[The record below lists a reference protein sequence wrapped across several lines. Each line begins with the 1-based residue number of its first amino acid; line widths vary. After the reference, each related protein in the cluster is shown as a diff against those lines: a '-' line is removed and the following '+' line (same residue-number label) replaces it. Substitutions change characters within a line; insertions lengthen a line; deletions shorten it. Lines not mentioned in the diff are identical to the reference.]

1 MNNDLRDAV
10 YNFMFFLANMATYS
24 KHQLKQSIIS
34 PEKIHFISG
43 ADDPLL
49 NGLCTLQQDE
59 AALLEHL
66 QAFPKNIKEYYLWWP
81 YDYLSDESL
90 EDHSLMETSRLLCL
104 AGEIDELL
112 TYPIPPAIEI
122 RQVDSEESYKL
133 FMDIFM
139 EGFGIPK
146 HLYEDYYL
154 MFRFYQNEPQLLY
167 HFVAYYEGKPAATV
181 SVMKH
186 DEVVGMYTGTTLAA
200 FKNKGI
206 LIAFYTRMIEMMPQF
221 DAKKMVY
228 QSKQPIL
235 IENIKKR
242 FGFRTVGQL
251 TAYKIRS

>member
-34 PEKIHFISG
+34 SEKIHFISG

-49 NGLCTLQQDE
+49 NGLCIFRHDE
-59 AALLEHL
+59 AALLEHF
-66 QAFPKNIKEYYLWWP
+66 QAFPKDMKEYYLWWP
-81 YDYLSDESL
+81 YDSLSDETL
-90 EDHSLMETSRLLCL
+90 IALDDQGLMETSKLLCL

-112 TYPIPPAIEI
+112 IHPIPAAIEI
-122 RQVDSEESYKL
+122 RQVNSEESYKL
-133 FMDIFM
+133 FIDIFM
-139 EGFGIPK
+139 EGFGIPD
-146 HLYEDYYL
+146 HLYDDYYL
-154 MFRFYQNEPQLLY
+154 MFRFYQNEPQRLY
-167 HFVAYYEGKPAATV
+167 HFVAYYEGEPAGTV

-221 DAKKMVY
+221 GAKKMVY
-228 QSKQPIL
+228 QSKQPVL
-235 IENIKKR
+235 IENIKNALVFVR
-242 FGFRTVGQL
+242 L
-251 TAYKIRS
+251 DS